1 MNFFCCRC
9 MAPPVHINT
18 VPGKRLYFIFLLKI
32 KFQPVDN
39 RRKSYLEIS
48 MSFLHRRQNKLLVST
63 RTGDNSELFS
73 FSLGHRMCTVLIQ
86 YRFYV
91 PLIAQLLY
99 YTKKEHIYIFWQFY
113 LYHTRFHINT
123 NFVLLVV
130 LLIMLQCL
138 QSTAMF

>member
-1 MNFFCCRC
+1 
-9 MAPPVHINT
+9 MAPPVNINT
-18 VPGKRLYFIFLLKI
+18 VPGKRLYFIFILKI

-63 RTGDNSELFS
+63 RMGDNSELFS

-99 YTKKEHIYIFWQFY
+99 YTKKRTHIHLLAILSVPYQVSHKHKLCFIGGTSDY
-113 LYHTRFHINT
+113 APMPAEYGY
-123 NFVLLVV
+123 VLEEDS
-130 LLIMLQCL
+130 I
-138 QSTAMF
+138 